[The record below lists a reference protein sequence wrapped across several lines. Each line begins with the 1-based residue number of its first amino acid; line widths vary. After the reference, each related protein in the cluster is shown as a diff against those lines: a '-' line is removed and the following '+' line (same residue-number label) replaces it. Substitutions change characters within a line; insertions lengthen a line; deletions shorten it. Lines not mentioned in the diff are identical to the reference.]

1 MNSKNQIHGARAAP
15 PSADTSVARR
25 SPTPAAHTASA
36 GTRGSRAAGAPS
48 SERILQLT
56 RRFGLTEREGQT
68 LVYALQGQT
77 NRAIAR
83 TMTIAVGT
91 VKLHLTHAY
100 AKLRVT
106 HRSQAITLLT
116 RLLLDTCVEED
127 PDASWAPWFAGQGAT
142 ECRRKGDVL
151 FSRADPGDRLYLLEQ
166 GTIALEGIGSAI
178 QPGAILGEI
187 AVLTPARVR
196 TCTAICASDV
206 QLRYFTREQ
215 ARAHYFARPDFGYQ
229 MLRLI
234 TRRLMADRE
243 RRR

>member
-1 MNSKNQIHGARAAP
+1 MKAKNQIKDAGAALPATGAREAQYSPESPAYRGGGAIARHAA
-15 PSADTSVARR
+15 SV
-25 SPTPAAHTASA
+25 TPQF
-36 GTRGSRAAGAPS
+36 
-48 SERILQLT
+48 ERILQLT

-68 LVYALQGQT
+68 LAHAVRGQT

-83 TMTIAVGT
+83 AMDIAVGT

-116 RLLLDTCVEED
+116 RLMLDTGVDED
-127 PDASWAPWFAGQGAT
+127 PDASWAPWFAGQGST
-142 ECRRKGDVL
+142 ERRREGDVL
-151 FSRADPGDRLYLLEQ
+151 FARADPGDRLYLLEQ
-166 GTIALEGIGSAI
+166 GTIALQDIGGEVRS
-178 QPGAILGEI
+178 GAILGEI
-187 AVLTPARVR
+187 AVLTPVRVR
-196 TCTAICASDV
+196 TCTAVCASDV
-206 QLRYFTREQ
+206 QLRYLTREQ

-243 RRR
+243 RAR